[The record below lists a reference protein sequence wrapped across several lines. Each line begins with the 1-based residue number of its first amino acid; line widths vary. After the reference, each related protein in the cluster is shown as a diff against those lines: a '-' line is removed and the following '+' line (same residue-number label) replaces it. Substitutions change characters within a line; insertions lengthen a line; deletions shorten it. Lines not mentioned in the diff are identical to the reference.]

1 MVSETK
7 TMLAD
12 LNPFYGLISVS
23 GSDAAIFLQGQITAD
38 LRTIT
43 STQPGFSAYCNTK
56 GRIRALFRIFLHH
69 ECYFLHLPI
78 GVLSSAL
85 ATLKKY
91 ARFSKVKLED
101 VSEQWQRIGIW
112 LAQTDLNTIDLAN
125 LKDII
130 LLPLPS
136 PEPYKRFEVIGP
148 PNIIKSLWDQLIEI
162 ENAVISDFDAWKCL
176 DIRAGIPEVWPETIE
191 QFLPHSL
198 NLPALGAV
206 SFNKGCYCGQEIVAR
221 MEYRANAIHKLFNT
235 SLSDASNIPTPG
247 AKLYAENGN
256 HEIIGTVVSA
266 SRTEILGVKSKQ

>member
-1 MVSETK
+1 MVSKTK

-23 GSDAAIFLQGQITAD
+23 GLDAATFLQGQITAD

-56 GRIRALFRIFLHH
+56 GRIRALFRIFLYQ

-78 GVLSSAL
+78 DVLPSAL

-101 VSEQWQRIGIW
+101 VSDQWQRVGIW
-112 LAQTDLNTIDLAN
+112 LAQADLNAIDLTN

-136 PEPYKRFEVIGP
+136 PEPYQRFELIGP
-148 PNIIKSLWDQLIEI
+148 PSIVKPLWDQLVEI
-162 ENAVISDFDAWKCL
+162 ENAVISDFDAWNCL
-176 DIRAGIPEVWPETIE
+176 DIQAGIPEIWPETME

-221 MEYRANAIHKLFNT
+221 MEYRANAIHKLFNIAVT
-235 SLSDASNIPTPG
+235 DPENIPLPG
-247 AKLYAENGN
+247 ASLYAENGSS
-256 HEIIGTVVSA
+256 EIIGTVVSA
-266 SRTEILGVKSKQ
+266 SQTEILGVKGKQ